1 MAIDGFKEKQYKGNH
16 QKEYRQ
22 QVVAF
27 SLVRSQIEGY
37 KKEQRESYTVKYIY
51 LADIHI
57 GHIRKKVENICPKQ
71 VSDDYQGNSPSYS
84 LLYAYMV
91 PTHLLWILLPDEQV
105 GEDKA

>member
-1 MAIDGFKEKQYKGNH
+1 MYVTFCLEIETSKARYIVDFKTG
-16 QKEYRQ
+16 
-22 QVVAF
+22 
-27 SLVRSQIEGY
+27 GY

-57 GHIRKKVENICPKQ
+57 SHIRKKVENISPKQ